1 MAKLTDITIDVK
13 ANLNV
18 DRRTAETCLRLVEMY
33 CNSSGVT
40 IIPNRKMDGE
50 YEYTLGPEVLPKFQ
64 PGGAFPKV
72 SEDTLAAINAI
83 GRGCHPDDL

>member
-1 MAKLTDITIDVK
+1 MGKLTDITIDVK

-40 IIPNRKMDGE
+40 IIPNRTTDGE
-50 YEYTLGPEVLPKFQ
+50 YQYYLGPEVLPKFQ
-64 PGGAFPKV
+64 RGGSFYKV

-83 GRGCHPDDL
+83 GRETHKEV

>member
-1 MAKLTDITIDVK
+1 MVKNELTIDVK
-13 ANLNV
+13 ANLNI

-50 YEYTLGPEVLPKFQ
+50 YEYTLGPEV
-64 PGGAFPKV
+64 FPKLAPGTPFPKI
-72 SEDTLAAINAI
+72 SEDALSAIHAL
-83 GRGCHPDDL
+83 GRGSHPNDL

>member
-1 MAKLTDITIDVK
+1 MGKLDEITIDVK

-40 IIPNRKMDGE
+40 IIPNRMTGGE
-50 YEYTLGPEVLPKFQ
+50 YQYYLGPEVLPKFQ
-64 PGGAFPKV
+64 HGGAFPKI
-72 SEDTLAAINAI
+72 SDDTLAAINAI
-83 GRGCHPDDL
+83 GRESHREE

>member
-1 MAKLTDITIDVK
+1 MGKLTDITIDVK
-13 ANLNV
+13 ASLNV

-50 YEYTLGPEVLPKFQ
+50 YEYTLGPEVLPKLE
-64 PGGAFPKV
+64 PGVFPKI
-72 SEDTLAAINAI
+72 SEDTFAAINAL
-83 GRGCHPDDL
+83 GHGSHPNDL

>member
-1 MAKLTDITIDVK
+1 MDKKTEITIDVK

-40 IIPNRKMDGE
+40 IIPNRNTDGE
-50 YEYTLGPEVLPKFQ
+50 YQYCLGPEVFPKFQ
-64 PGGAFPKV
+64 HGGAFHKL
-72 SEDTLAAINAI
+72 SEDTLEAINAI